1 MFLHIVYTNMHVHVQ
16 YMYMMYKTP
25 EIVQLKLN
33 FSIHIYIHEIVLPID
48 RLYMKCALT
57 HNASAT
63 IEHDGKHQL
72 KVEHTTNISVV
83 LAVVTLKTTTHRKE
97 IHTCTCIYIHVDVL
111 HVECCLVQTQ

>member
-1 MFLHIVYTNMHVHVQ
+1 MFLHIVYTSMHVHV
-16 YMYMMYKTP
+16 YMYKTP
-25 EIVQLKLN
+25 ELN

-111 HVECCLVQTQ
+111 HVECCLVQAQ